1 MIAPLMHQLVLRVLL
16 LAVFF
21 NTAIGMPLHAA
32 VHMQGH
38 LHGPST
44 EWAPAALHTH
54 ADEAHAHGDDAGEG
68 CAEPH
73 AEAHAQCVWCPA
85 QAQLGMALASAPAA
99 PLPLLALPAVFNA
112 AVAKAWLPQP
122 ERWRFAARDPPSMS

>member
-1 MIAPLMHQLVLRVLL
+1 MIAALMHQLVLRVLL

-32 VHMQGH
+32 GHMQGH
-38 LHGPST
+38 GHLDGHLHGH
-44 EWAPAALHTH
+44 LHAGEDTGH
-54 ADEAHAHGDDAGEG
+54 CDDAAAAQPE
-68 CAEPH
+68 EH

-85 QAQLGMALASAPAA
+85 QAQLGMALASAPHT
-99 PLPLLALPAVFNA
+99 PLPQLALPAAFNA
-112 AVAKAWLPQP
+112 TTATVWLPQP